1 MATGPVEQ
9 RNQDATCYVGNLD
22 EQLTEELLWEMML
35 QAGPVSNVHL
45 PRDKVT
51 GSHQGYGFVEF
62 RSEEDADYALK
73 VMNMV
78 KLFGKPLRVNKAS
91 QDRRAVEVGANHF
104 VGGRDGDV
112 DEKLLYDTFSA
123 FGTISRRPRSRGPD
137 TGGSRG
143 WLRELRQLRGL
154 DLAIECMHGQFLCN
168 KQVQV
173 GYAFKRD
180 SGRPARRRSGCS
192 RRTTRTTPSSP
203 TCSARARPPSPAP
216 FPPRPPCR
224 RRRNSPPWA
233 AAAAARRLGAMIRVE
248 FSSFT
253 PFRCDICF
261 LRRPCSPPPPGA
273 FGACASAAA
282 PRPGVPGGARRFPP
296 PPPPPPGP
304 SACRRRDDAP
314 PPPPP
319 PPP

>member
-91 QDRRAVEVGANHF
+91 QDRRAVEVGANLF
-104 VGGRDGDV
+104 VGGLDGDV

-123 FGTISRRPRSRGPD
+123 FGTISETPKVMRDPD
-137 TGGSRG
+137 TGGSKG
-143 WLRELRQLRGL
+143 YGFVSYDSFEAS

-180 SGRPARRRSGCS
+180 SKTERHGSQAERLLAANNPNNAVQPHTMFGTGAPAVAGAF
-192 RRTTRTTPSSP
+192 
-203 TCSARARPPSPAP
+203 SAAPA
-216 FPPRPPCR
+216 
-224 RRRNSPPWA
+224 
-233 AAAAARRLGAMIRVE
+233 M
-248 FSSFT
+248 
-253 PFRCDICF
+253 
-261 LRRPCSPPPPGA
+261 PPPP
-273 FGACASAAA
+273 A
-282 PRPGVPGGARRFPP
+282 PVSGDDNDQAEAD
-296 PPPPPPGP
+296 GP
-304 SACRRRDDAP
+304 RSGELP
-314 PPPPP
+314 
-319 PPP
+319 

>member
-91 QDRRAVEVGANHF
+91 QDRRAVEVGANLF
-104 VGGRDGDV
+104 VGGLDGDV

-123 FGTISRRPRSRGPD
+123 FGTISETPKVMRDPD
-137 TGGSRG
+137 TGGSKG
-143 WLRELRQLRGL
+143 YGFVSYDSFEAS

-180 SGRPARRRSGCS
+180 SKTERHGSQAERLLAANNPNNAVQPHTMFGTGAPAVAGAF
-192 RRTTRTTPSSP
+192 
-203 TCSARARPPSPAP
+203 SAAPAMPP
-216 FPPRPPCR
+216 PPQF
-224 RRRNSPPWA
+224 A
-233 AAAAARRLGAMIRVE
+233 AMGV
-248 FSSFT
+248 
-253 PFRCDICF
+253 P
-261 LRRPCSPPPPGA
+261 PPPPGA
-273 FGACASAAA
+273 FGAMSRAELSTFT
-282 PRPGVPGGARRFPP
+282 PFLM
-296 PPPPPPGP
+296 
-304 SACRRRDDAP
+304 
-314 PPPPP
+314 
-319 PPP
+319 

>member
-62 RSEEDADYALK
+62 RSEEHADYALK

-91 QDRRAVEVGANHF
+91 QDRRAVEVGANLF
-104 VGGRDGDV
+104 VGGLDGDV

-123 FGTISRRPRSRGPD
+123 FGTISETPKVMRDPD
-137 TGGSRG
+137 TGGSKG
-143 WLRELRQLRGL
+143 YGFVSYDSFEAS
-154 DLAIECMHGQFLCN
+154 DLAIECMNGQFLCN

-173 GYAFKRD
+173 GYAYKRD
-180 SGRPARRRSGCS
+180 SRTDRHGSQAERLLAANNPASVQPHTMFG
-192 RRTTRTTPSSP
+192 TGAPVAGAYAAQP
-203 TCSARARPPSPAP
+203 PMPQFSAMGVPPAGSFGAMPPPS
-216 FPPRPPCR
+216 
-224 RRRNSPPWA
+224 
-233 AAAAARRLGAMIRVE
+233 
-248 FSSFT
+248 
-253 PFRCDICF
+253 
-261 LRRPCSPPPPGA
+261 GA
-273 FGACASAAA
+273 FGAMPPPPPPPPRGDPGMPPGMPPPPPPMYAA
-282 PRPGVPGGARRFPP
+282 GFPP
-296 PPPPPPGP
+296 PPPPPPGAYGMP
-304 SACRRRDDAP
+304 IP

-319 PPP
+319 PPPPV

>member
-91 QDRRAVEVGANHF
+91 QDRRAVEVGANLF
-104 VGGRDGDV
+104 VGGLDGDV

-123 FGTISRRPRSRGPD
+123 FGTISETPKVMRDPD
-137 TGGSRG
+137 TGGSKG
-143 WLRELRQLRGL
+143 YGFVSYDSFEAS

-180 SGRPARRRSGCS
+180 SKTERHGSQAERRS

-203 TCSARARPPSPAP
+203 TPCLARARPPSPAP
-216 FPPRPPCR
+216 FPSRPPCR
-224 RRRNSPPWA
+224 RRRT
-233 AAAAARRLGAMIRVE
+233 AMGV
-248 FSSFT
+248 
-253 PFRCDICF
+253 P
-261 LRRPCSPPPPGA
+261 PPPPGA
-273 FGACASAAA
+273 LG
-282 PRPGVPGGARRFPP
+282 PP
-296 PPPPPPGP
+296 CVELSTSTPFLM
-304 SACRRRDDAP
+304 
-314 PPPPP
+314 
-319 PPP
+319 

>member
-91 QDRRAVEVGANHF
+91 QDRRAVEVGANLF
-104 VGGRDGDV
+104 VGGLDGDV

-123 FGTISRRPRSRGPD
+123 FGTISETPKVMRDPD
-137 TGGSRG
+137 TGGSKG
-143 WLRELRQLRGL
+143 YGFVSYDSFEAS

-180 SGRPARRRSGCS
+180 SKTERHGSQAERLLAANNPNNAVQPHTMFGTGAPAVAGVQNGLEYMNS
-192 RRTTRTTPSSP
+192 RQ
-203 TCSARARPPSPAP
+203 SAPGEIG
-216 FPPRPPCR
+216 
-224 RRRNSPPWA
+224 W
-233 AAAAARRLGAMIRVE
+233 GASVTI
-248 FSSFT
+248 
-253 PFRCDICF
+253 
-261 LRRPCSPPPPGA
+261 
-273 FGACASAAA
+273 
-282 PRPGVPGGARRFPP
+282 
-296 PPPPPPGP
+296 
-304 SACRRRDDAP
+304 
-314 PPPPP
+314 
-319 PPP
+319 

>member
-35 QAGPVSNVHL
+35 QAGPIGNVHL

-91 QDRRAVEVGANHF
+91 QDKKTLEIM
-104 VGGRDGDV
+104 RD
-112 DEKLLYDTFSA
+112 
-123 FGTISRRPRSRGPD
+123 PD
-137 TGGSRG
+137 TGNSKGFGFVSYDSF
-143 WLRELRQLRGL
+143 EAS
-154 DLAIECMHGQFLCN
+154 DLAIECMHNQFLCN

-180 SGRPARRRSGCS
+180 SKTERHGATARRR
-192 RRTTRTTPSSP
+192 
-203 TCSARARPPSPAP
+203 
-216 FPPRPPCR
+216 
-224 RRRNSPPWA
+224 PWA
-233 AAAAARRLGAMIRVE
+233 A
-248 FSSFT
+248 
-253 PFRCDICF
+253 
-261 LRRPCSPPPPGA
+261 
-273 FGACASAAA
+273 
-282 PRPGVPGGARRFPP
+282 
-296 PPPPPPGP
+296 
-304 SACRRRDDAP
+304 
-314 PPPPP
+314 
-319 PPP
+319 

>member
-35 QAGPVSNVHL
+35 QAGPIGNVHL

-91 QDRRAVEVGANHF
+91 QDKKTLEVGANLF
-104 VGGRDGDV
+104 VGGLDVDV

-123 FGTISRRPRSRGPD
+123 FGTITETPKIMRDPD
-137 TGGSRG
+137 TGNSKGFGFVSYDSF
-143 WLRELRQLRGL
+143 EAS
-154 DLAIECMHGQFLCN
+154 DLAIECMHNQFLCN

-180 SGRPARRRSGCS
+180 SKTERHGSQAERLLAANNPM
-192 RRTTRTTPSSP
+192 
-203 TCSARARPPSPAP
+203 SAKPHAMFGTGPGDAMGGGYAAMAPPPGMS
-216 FPPRPPCR
+216 
-224 RRRNSPPWA
+224 
-233 AAAAARRLGAMIRVE
+233 MM
-248 FSSFT
+248 
-253 PFRCDICF
+253 
-261 LRRPCSPPPPGA
+261 PPPPGA
-273 FGACASAAA
+273 FGGMPPPPPPPMPPMQGYGA
-282 PRPGVPGGARRFPP
+282 PPPPMGGMMPPPPPPPMGNFPPPPPPGAPGGMMPPPPPPMGGFPP
-296 PPPPPPGP
+296 PPPPPMM
-304 SACRRRDDAP
+304 
-314 PPPPP
+314 
-319 PPP
+319 

>member
-9 RNQDATCYVGNLD
+9 RNPDATRNLCNLD
-22 EQLTEELLWEMML
+22 EQLPDELLWEMML

-91 QDRRAVEVGANHF
+91 QDRRAVEVGANLIL
-104 VGGRDGDV
+104 GGLDGDV

-123 FGTISRRPRSRGPD
+123 FGTISETPKVMRDPD
-137 TGGSRG
+137 TGGSKG
-143 WLRELRQLRGL
+143 YGFVSYDSFEAS

-180 SGRPARRRSGCS
+180 SKTERHGSLAERLLAAIRRGGGDRELRRRLRDSYWALQWDGEPFA
-192 RRTTRTTPSSP
+192 TRLAT
-203 TCSARARPPSPAP
+203 
-216 FPPRPPCR
+216 
-224 RRRNSPPWA
+224 
-233 AAAAARRLGAMIRVE
+233 E
-248 FSSFT
+248 
-253 PFRCDICF
+253 RCDALC
-261 LRRPCSPPPPGA
+261 RVGA
-273 FGACASAAA
+273 HLVEKISK
-282 PRPGVPGGARRFPP
+282 
-296 PPPPPPGP
+296 
-304 SACRRRDDAP
+304 S
-314 PPPPP
+314 
-319 PPP
+319 